1 MSAILIR
8 AGLYVILAVLALFVA
23 GQQLDLPFQ
32 EALTS
37 EFLGQIGIFALGS
50 IALGI
55 VAGVVERA
63 RSRKGGKGKC
73 IVCRRPVLVGDSYC
87 REHLRQII
95 AEETDRQHAPISRR

>member
-8 AGLYVILAVLALFVA
+8 AGLYVILVVLALFVA
-23 GQQLDLPFQ
+23 GQYFDLPFQ

-55 VAGVVERA
+55 VAVIFE
-63 RSRKGGKGKC
+63 RSRPRKVGKGKC
-73 IVCRRPVLVGDSYC
+73 VVCRRPVLVGDAYC
-87 REHLRQII
+87 REHLRQMI
-95 AEETDRQHAPISRR
+95 AEEDDRQHAPIPRR